1 MYVLTFCFYFYKALG
16 QCSWVFI
23 SLNIMSSSRPNLQL
37 DDGGVGSSLL
47 VLGVEQVNV
56 PLGVVY
62 YGKLSASVSS
72 SLNSRRA
79 NGIETHS

>member
-1 MYVLTFCFYFYKALG
+1 
-16 QCSWVFI
+16 
-23 SLNIMSSSRPNLQL
+23 MSSSCPNLQL

-62 YGKLSASVSS
+62 YGNCQLLFLS
-72 SLNSRRA
+72 
-79 NGIETHS
+79 H